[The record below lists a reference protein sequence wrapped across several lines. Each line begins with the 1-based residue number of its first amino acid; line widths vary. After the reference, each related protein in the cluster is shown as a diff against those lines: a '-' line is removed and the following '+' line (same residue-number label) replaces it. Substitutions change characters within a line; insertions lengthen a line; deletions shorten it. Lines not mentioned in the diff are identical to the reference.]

1 VGKQMRPQE
10 ASLLLLATRLYRAIG
25 FAMPRLPEP
34 TQAVFTSRLE
44 DSDVRW
50 ALALLLAGWRLSHE
64 KNEEAPGIAE
74 IMKAAGA
81 AMLLEQLDQLRAFLP
96 EGFER
101 FISAADEAG
110 GDAQFAGAGAYLV
123 AAVRALGEMQRNG
136 LHGFLRSAPFQESG
150 RALIRRFP
158 EPGSSRPPVWGAPPP
173 EEAAPKPKRRPGRGD
188 RFDRADFARPR
199 AERPAERRTPLAPPT
214 AVLDDEA
221 VTRAYLCTLGWEGSE
236 VERLIVGPRS
246 KRDA

>member
-1 VGKQMRPQE
+1 MGNSMRPQE
-10 ASLLLLATRLYRAIG
+10 ASLLLLATRLHRAIG

-34 TQAVFTSRLE
+34 TQVVFTSRLE
-44 DSDVRW
+44 DSEVRW

-64 KNEEAPGIAE
+64 KNAEAPGIAE
-74 IMKAAGA
+74 IMKAVGA
-81 AMLLEQLDQLRAFLP
+81 AMLLEQLDQLRTLLP

-101 FISAADEAG
+101 FVSAANEAG
-110 GDAQFAGAGAYLV
+110 TDAQFAGAGAYLV
-123 AAVRALGEMQRNG
+123 AAVKALGEMQRNG

-158 EPGSSRPPVWGAPPP
+158 EPGSSRPPVWGTPPQ

-199 AERPAERRTPLAPPT
+199 VERSTERRTPLAPPE

-221 VTRAYLCTLGWEGSE
+221 VTRAYLCTLGWKGSE
-236 VERLIVGPRS
+236 VERLIAGPSS